1 MDDLQAFFDA
11 YQTTIG
17 FIGVNAILAL
27 SVWVTLYTGQL
38 TLGNAAFMGI
48 AAYTSALL
56 TLKAQLPFPL
66 ALLCGA
72 LLAGAVSLPLG
83 ATVFRLRGVYL
94 AIATLAFGEVVRVVI
109 LATPITGKGQGLV
122 GIPPKTELWHIFAS
136 LLVIAY
142 VCARLRISSVGRA
155 WAAIRE
161 DEVAAASQGIPVH
174 RYKLAAFVIGALIAG
189 WAGGIAAHFNF
200 AIQPDEYGFA
210 RAVQILVFAIV
221 GGVPNVLGPILGAV
235 LLTALPAAL
244 QPLQEFR
251 DILQGAILVL
261 VIVYLPRGLATLLDL
276 RRAARLRSVGAQD
289 VA

>member
-1 MDDLQAFFDA
+1 MEELQAFFDA

-17 FIGVNAILAL
+17 FIGINAILAL
-27 SVWVTLYTGQL
+27 SVWLTLYTGQL

-48 AAYTSALL
+48 AAYGSALL
-56 TLKAQLPFPL
+56 TLKAGFPFPL

-72 LLAGAVSLPLG
+72 LLAAAISLPLG

-94 AIATLAFGEVVRVVI
+94 AIATLAFGEVVRVAI
-109 LATPITGKGQGLV
+109 LAIPITGRGQGLV

-136 LLVIAY
+136 LLVITY

-155 WAAIRE
+155 WSAIRE
-161 DEVAAASQGIPVH
+161 DEVAAASQGIPVR
-174 RYKLAAFVIGALIAG
+174 RYKLAAFVLGALIAG

-221 GGVPNVLGPILGAV
+221 GGIPNVIGPIMGAV
-235 LLTALPAAL
+235 VLTALPAVL
-244 QPLQEFR
+244 QPLQEYR
-251 DILQGAILVL
+251 DILQGAILVI
-261 VIVYLPRGLATLLDL
+261 VIVYAPRGLATLLDV
-276 RRAARLRSVGAQD
+276 RRAARLRHVGAQD